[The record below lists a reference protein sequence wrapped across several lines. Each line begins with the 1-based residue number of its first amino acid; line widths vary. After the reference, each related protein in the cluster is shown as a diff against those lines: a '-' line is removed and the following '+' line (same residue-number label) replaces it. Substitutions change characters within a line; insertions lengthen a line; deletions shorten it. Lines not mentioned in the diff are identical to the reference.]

1 MFGLF
6 QLFMATI
13 IEHLRCFSQKPRHR
27 RLVESFLQCGFEV
40 STSVFHFEQC
50 VFKALKSVFHFEQC
64 VFKAL
69 KSVFHFEQS
78 VFKALKS
85 VFHFE
90 QCVFKALKSVYFFCK
105 ACLEPMLGDVPVCR
119 LQSGAFLI
127 RAFQAEPGTRGV
139 LWLCSA

>member
-119 LQSGAFLI
+119 FVKRSFFDNSVPGGAWN
-127 RAFQAEPGTRGV
+127 EGG